1 MGVKML
7 SSYVIGGGLV
17 GVIAGYITSST
28 VISPT
33 FEPKILG
40 PVWLYVSRSSTVFLE
55 KFVGIKPKIK
65 LVKMCAIDD
74 KNVYAYP
81 TLEIKMKY
89 AEKVWGDENAIGGVM
104 AKGNWNIAVF
114 DVNLTHL
121 YQFLAQQVDKIYG
134 TVVSIDP
141 DVQIIR
147 VQTNSGEFKTLEY
160 SELIST
166 IPLPT
171 LYELIDAAPEYEF
184 EYKVIYGDLRTKK
197 SAPAALNK
205 YQVAYD
211 ISKSHYY
218 RHTLISSDFVF
229 SESVV
234 RGKLKLGWKIKN
246 IVGLSR
252 LDGIKLVGRY
262 ARWIPKYFIHNALED
277 LGVK

>member
-1 MGVKML
+1 L

-17 GVIAGYITSST
+17 GVIAGYITGST

-33 FEPKILG
+33 FEPRILG

-55 KFVGIKPKIK
+55 KFVEIKPMIK
-65 LVKMCAIDD
+65 LIKMCAVDD
-74 KNVYAYP
+74 ENVYTYP
-81 TLEIKMKY
+81 TPEIKMAY
-89 AEKVWGDENAIGGVM
+89 VEKVWGEEAIIPEVM

-114 DVNLTHL
+114 DVNLNHL
-121 YQFLAQQVDKIYG
+121 YQFLAQYVDKIYG

-141 DVQIIR
+141 DMQIIR
-147 VQTNSGEFKTLEY
+147 VETNSGKFKTIEY
-160 SELIST
+160 DELIST

-171 LYELIDAAPEYEF
+171 LYELIDATPEYDF
-184 EYKVIYGDLRTKK
+184 EYKVIYGDVMPKK
-197 SAPAALNK
+197 WAPAALNK

-211 ISKSHYY
+211 ISKSYYY
-218 RHTLISSDFVF
+218 RHTLISSNFVL

-234 RGKLKLGWKIKN
+234 RGKIQLGWKIKN
-246 IVGLSR
+246 SVGLSR

-262 ARWIPKYFIHNALED
+262 ARWIPKYFIHHALED